1 VAGRFALRFE
11 WRRVVCFFLVLAGVL
26 LSLAA
31 VRAAEK
37 TYVVY
42 VVCEGADRVVQVRFA
57 GGGGRVEKEISTA
70 AIASD
75 ISGPHGITAA
85 PDRSAYYVTLGH
97 GRPFGSVQ
105 KYAAE
110 GDKLVGGVGLGNFPA
125 TLDVTPDGNFLF
137 AVNFNLH
144 GDMVD
149 SSVSVVET
157 SAMLEVARIPTCVMP
172 HGSRINAVGTR
183 HYSVCMMDDTL
194 VEIDTRRM
202 RVARYFRLT
211 KGAEAGFVVDAE
223 AKTSASTSVIPP
235 AMKSDCSP
243 TWAQPSMDDRKIYV
257 ACNKSNEIVE
267 VDPELWRI
275 TRRFKAGN
283 GVYNLAVSGDQ
294 RLIATNKRDTSVSVF
309 DLTSGK
315 EIARV
320 PTRGTIV
327 HGVVVSPDDRYA
339 FVTTEGVGTAS
350 GTVERLDLRTL
361 RMAGAVETPPQA
373 AGIAFWKIEPSIVN

>member
-1 VAGRFALRFE
+1 VLRFE
-11 WRRVVCFFLVLAGVL
+11 WRRVVCFGVVLAGSL
-26 LSLAA
+26 CSLAA
-31 VRAAEK
+31 SRAAEK
-37 TYVVY
+37 SYVVY
-42 VVCEGADRVVQVRFA
+42 VVCEGADRLVRVRFDR
-57 GGGGRVEKEISTA
+57 GGGRVEKEISTA

-75 ISGPHGITAA
+75 ISGPHGIAAA

-97 GRPFGSVQ
+97 GRPFGSAQ
-105 KYAAE
+105 KYSGSE
-110 GDKLVGGVGLGNFPA
+110 DKLLGEVPLGNFPA
-125 TLDVTPDGNFLF
+125 TVDVTPDGNFIL

-144 GDMVD
+144 GDMVA

-172 HGSRINAVGTR
+172 HGSRINAAGTR
-183 HYSVCMMDDTL
+183 QYSVCMMDDTL
-194 VEIDTRRM
+194 VEIDTRTL

-223 AKTSASTSVIPP
+223 AKTSTSSSAIPP
-235 AMKSDCSP
+235 FMKNNCSP
-243 TWAQPSMDDRKIYV
+243 TWAQPSLDGAKIYV

-267 VDPELWRI
+267 VDAATWRV
-275 TRRFKAGN
+275 TRRFPTRN
-283 GVYNLAVSGDQ
+283 GVYNLAVTGDR
-294 RLIATNKRDTSVSVF
+294 RLIATNKRDASVSVF
-309 DLTSGK
+309 DLASGK
-315 EIARV
+315 ETTRI

-361 RMAGAVETPPQA
+361 RMDGTVDVPPQA
-373 AGIAFWKIEPSIVN
+373 AGIAFWRIEPSTTN